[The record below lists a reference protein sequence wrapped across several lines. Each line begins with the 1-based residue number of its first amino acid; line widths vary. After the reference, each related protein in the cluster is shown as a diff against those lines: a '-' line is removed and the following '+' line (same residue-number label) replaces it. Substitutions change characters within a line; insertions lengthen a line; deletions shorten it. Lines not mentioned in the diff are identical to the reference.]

1 MAGRISTTPGSGG
14 SPRLKG
20 RKLLEMLRGKRLAFV
35 GDSLNRNMWESLAC
49 ILRSSLKDKDGAY
62 EITGR
67 KEFKHANSYAY
78 KFSEYNCTIEFFR
91 SPFLVQEWEAMSSN
105 GTRKESLRLD
115 VMDRVSSIYKTADV
129 IVFNTGHWWTH
140 EKTSKGEDFYQEG
153 HHVHRKLSASFAY
166 QKALTTWTRWL
177 KRHVELNRTV
187 VFFRGYSWSHFSGG
201 KWNSGGG
208 CEGETLPIV
217 DDKHLSRYPKLVP
230 VLESVV
236 SRMTTPVHYL
246 NITRM
251 TDYRKE
257 AHPSVYRFPAGKRLP
272 GLVQDCSHWCLPGV
286 PDAWNELMYAL
297 LRKRWGCGGQEQ
309 DESSGYE

>member
-1 MAGRISTTPGSGG
+1 
-14 SPRLKG
+14 
-20 RKLLEMLRGKRLAFV
+20 MLRGKRLAFV

-140 EKTSKGEDFYQEG
+140 EKTPKGKRQQFLHSLPCLCLPNSWFVKKSFFKWQEDFYQEG
-153 HHVHRKLSASFAY
+153 HQVH
-166 QKALTTWTRWL
+166 
-177 KRHVELNRTV
+177 
-187 VFFRGYSWSHFSGG
+187 
-201 KWNSGGG
+201 
-208 CEGETLPIV
+208 
-217 DDKHLSRYPKLVP
+217 
-230 VLESVV
+230 
-236 SRMTTPVHYL
+236 
-246 NITRM
+246 
-251 TDYRKE
+251 
-257 AHPSVYRFPAGKRLP
+257 
-272 GLVQDCSHWCLPGV
+272 
-286 PDAWNELMYAL
+286 
-297 LRKRWGCGGQEQ
+297 
-309 DESSGYE
+309 